1 MILFIW
7 VSIHKPHVD
16 RDIIVNSIFI
26 FIGKVVVFMF
36 SREVVIS
43 KIDSITDFRYL
54 FFISVIGRVLKNIIV
69 PSIVI
74 NVDVLFFIL
83 VIIVF
88 NMFVC
93 LVRLY
98 FSFLGFI
105 MSIRI
110 MFDKMFNPIMIIAI
124 LGL

>member
-54 FFISVIGRVLKNIIV
+54 FFISVIGKVLKNIIV
-69 PSIVI
+69 PRIVI
-74 NVDVLFFIL
+74 RVEVLFFIL
-83 VIIVF
+83 DIIVF
-88 NMFVC
+88 NMLVC
-93 LVRLY
+93 LL
-98 FSFLGFI
+98 
-105 MSIRI
+105 
-110 MFDKMFNPIMIIAI
+110 
-124 LGL
+124 